1 MRRWEQCV
9 WRCRQRTVWVGR
21 PPWAGRLRCPTRLL
35 MHEVAVGASG
45 LAVGIRTAATMRDES
60 MRSRE
65 P

>member
-1 MRRWEQCV
+1 MRKWEQCV

-45 LAVGIRTAATMRDES
+45 LAVGIRTADTMR
-60 MRSRE
+60 
-65 P
+65 